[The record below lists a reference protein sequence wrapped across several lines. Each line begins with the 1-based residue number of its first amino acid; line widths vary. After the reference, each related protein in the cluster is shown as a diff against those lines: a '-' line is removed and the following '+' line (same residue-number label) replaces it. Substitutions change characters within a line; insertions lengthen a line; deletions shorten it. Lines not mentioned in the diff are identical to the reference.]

1 MIGCVSLQIKKLYKL
16 RADPVQMSTIQTNES
31 EPVRRLVMNEW
42 IEDDDDDLHTTD
54 DEKLLP

>member
-42 IEDDDDDLHTTD
+42 IEDDDDLHTTD